1 MATEAAPGI
10 VDQLRRI
17 DAGAPIVVSCYVRL
31 DVPHR
36 TRKRYHSLV
45 KSAARRLLAGLSDRG
60 LTREQ
65 VRGVRGDVAR
75 VVEWLSR
82 PARLPPQRGVAVFA
96 CGPLELFEVVP
107 LPREHR
113 VRIDVDR
120 APLLHEL
127 LDARERMGRYLAVVV
142 DARRARFFEVAAE
155 GAVELPALR
164 SEARGGGRYRADRR
178 DAPGWGE
185 RQYHN
190 RVATERRRHYAAA
203 GDRAVRL
210 LRSRRLQGV
219 AVLGS
224 RDHTTALV
232 DAWSQPLRDR
242 LLGTGRL
249 AATYAGP
256 DDVSRA
262 TWQLQ
267 GERERADEARLVGA
281 MERDLDAGLAV
292 NGARETLRALARGQ
306 VRTLIVPAARNGGG
320 YRCSSTGR
328 LALARADCRGE
339 GTPQPVPSLVD
350 AAIDDALRRRGDV
363 RVIDDPDLARRIDG
377 LAATLRFAE
386 S

>member
-31 DVPHR
+31 DVQHR

-107 LPREHR
+107 LPRVHR

>member
-1 MATEAAPGI
+1 MATEAVPGI

-31 DVPHR
+31 DVQHR
-36 TRKRYHSLV
+36 TRKQYHSLV

-65 VRGVRGDVAR
+65 IRGVRGDVAR

-107 LPREHR
+107 LPRVHR

-120 APLLHEL
+120 VPLLHEL

-155 GAVELPALR
+155 GAVELPELR

-256 DDVSRA
+256 GDVSRA

-328 LALARADCRGE
+328 LAVARADCRGE

-363 RVIDDPDLARRIDG
+363 RVIDDPELARRING
-377 LAATLRFAE
+377 LAATLRFTE